1 MMSTMSR
8 MSAPIVV
15 ADLIEENAQLKARV
29 AVLDGVMQELDKD
42 RKPPPFYE
50 GINMAKAF
58 EKPIRADVTIARLVA
73 RVAEIEA
80 HADDVEESQSLA
92 DRERDDALARVTE
105 LEEPQVG
112 IVRCPNCDEEHTVS
126 LSRGRT
132 NDPNRP
138 DKSGEGGS
146 DGK

>member
-1 MMSTMSR
+1 MSTMSR

-15 ADLIEENAQLKARV
+15 ADLIEENSQLKARV
-29 AVLDGVMQELDKD
+29 TEFQAESRGMGAGLRLSD
-42 RKPPPFYE
+42 
-50 GINMAKAF
+50 
-58 EKPIRADVTIARLVA
+58 EKRRQAEA
-73 RVAEIEA
+73 RVAEIQAELTEA
-80 HADDVEESQSLA
+80 IKGRAEFRRGFDVQRS
-92 DRERDDALARVTE
+92 RVAE

-138 DKSGEGGS
+138 DKSGYGGS